1 MLAWCQAN
9 VVAGAWEQHGYMD
22 RKRRDDQGIPIDF
35 SRWYFL
41 SDACAEAFRQLWLS
55 HRVAAR

>member
-1 MLAWCQAN
+1 
-9 VVAGAWEQHGYMD
+9 MD